1 MNELRRRW
9 QIMSQRE
16 RMMMLACGGLVVLCL
31 LYYLLWSPWQE
42 SARQW
47 QMTIDRERQT
57 ARWMQQQAPRLPPP
71 EGARRQIA
79 GRDIS
84 LTVLVPQSAA
94 RFGITVLRMQ
104 PQESQVSVTLAR
116 SDFNNLLHWLAE
128 LEQKNGVITQG
139 MDVTAV
145 PNSPGIV
152 EVTRLSLERV
162 L

>member
-9 QIMSQRE
+9 QVMSQRE
-16 RMMMLACGGLVVLCL
+16 RLMALACGGLVVLCL
-31 LYYLLWSPWQE
+31 LYYLIWAPWQE
-42 SARQW
+42 SVRQW
-47 QMTIDRERQT
+47 QMTVERERQT
-57 ARWMQQQAPRLPPP
+57 VRWMQQQPPRFRRRKVRGGRPVAISANGI
-71 EGARRQIA
+71 GA
-79 GRDIS
+79 
-84 LTVLVPQSAA
+84 QSAV
-94 RFGITVLRMQ
+94 RYGITVLRMQ

-139 MDVTAV
+139 IDVTAV

>member
-9 QIMSQRE
+9 QIMSPRE
-16 RMMMLACGGLVVLCL
+16 RLMTLSCSALLMLCL
-31 LYYLLWSPWQE
+31 LYYLCWAPWQE
-42 SARQW
+42 MARQW

-57 ARWMQQQAPRLPPP
+57 VRWMQQQAPRLPPSD
-71 EGARRQIA
+71 GARRQIA

-94 RFGITVLRMQ
+94 RYGITVLRIQ
-104 PQESQVSVTLAR
+104 PQASQVSVTLAR

-128 LEQKNGVITQG
+128 LEQKNGVTTQG
-139 MDVTAV
+139 LDVASV
-145 PNSPGIV
+145 PNSPGMV
-152 EVTRLSLERV
+152 EVTRLSLERT

>member
-9 QIMSQRE
+9 QVMSQRE
-16 RMMMLACGGLVVLCL
+16 RMMTLVCAGLVLLCL
-31 LYYLLWSPWQE
+31 LYYLCWVPWQE
-42 SARQW
+42 QARQW
-47 QMTIDRERQT
+47 QMAIDRERQT
-57 ARWMQQQAPRLPPP
+57 VRWMQQQASRLPAQD
-71 EGARRQIA
+71 GARRQIA

-94 RFGITVLRMQ
+94 RYGITVLRMQ
-104 PQESQVSVTLAR
+104 PQASQMSVTLAR